1 MSWLKRVIARLLGLP
16 TQSTVNP
23 AQQTQTVGLA
33 HQEPT
38 QARGNKRSAQATKP
52 LRQLS
57 PAQPRSPKKPKVA
70 KSTTQASKGSSKKQE
85 PAQTV
90 KSQASVGKSTQTR
103 VSKTPQRAKSAPKL
117 KP

>member
-1 MSWLKRVIARLLGLP
+1 MFWLKRVIARLLGHK

-23 AQQTQTVGLA
+23 AQPTQTVGLA

-38 QARGNKRSAQATKP
+38 QVRGNKRSAQATKP

-57 PAQPRSPKKPKVA
+57 PAQPRSPKKQKVA
-70 KSTTQASKGSSKKQE
+70 KPTTQASKGSSKKQE
-85 PAQTV
+85 PAQTA
-90 KSQASVGKSTQTR
+90 KSQATVGKSTQTR
-103 VSKTPQRAKSAPKL
+103 VSKTPQRAKSAPKR